1 MPIVRAA
8 LVLLLVMAGT
18 ALVGETVNAQQN
30 TAEKDWE
37 RLSAILERLN
47 VSLPMNAAAREAV
60 LKSLEELSRERCDQ
74 DAIVNLAN
82 ALQKAGYRRDAA
94 TAHIRFSDTCN
105 GHAPSLS
112 AAVNFLL
119 TLSDYPQAA
128 TVASKLIEL
137 EPFDDNG
144 YYLRALAYDRSDQPK
159 KAIDDYVTAIELFG
173 DKNKIA
179 SVGYFN
185 MARNYERLGQF
196 CDAVLPIEAWIAL
209 SPARNETSQTRA
221 MISSYMAKGRCPTA
235 TAGREDVFPVARK
248 GGVVTLRATVNG
260 MQGTFILDTGAT
272 FVALKKS
279 FADKANVA
287 VDNDSRIRLH
297 TANGITEGKR
307 GRAATIQLRTLA
319 AKDVPVVVQA
329 DEKGTYGSGV
339 EGLLGMSF
347 LSRFHV
353 TIDARSVKIRSRK
366 PR

>member
-1 MPIVRAA
+1 MSIIRAA
-8 LVLLLVMAGT
+8 TVLLLLMAGT
-18 ALVGETVNAQQN
+18 VVARAQSA
-30 TAEKDWE
+30 AEKEWE
-37 RLSAILERLN
+37 QLSAILERLN

-94 TAHIRFSDTCN
+94 TAHIRFSETCN
-105 GHAPSLS
+105 GHAPSLT
-112 AAVNFLL
+112 AAVNILL

-137 EPFDDNG
+137 EPFEDNG

-209 SPARNETSQTRA
+209 NPARNETSQTRSI
-221 MISSYMAKGRCPTA
+221 ISSYMAKGKCPTA
-235 TAGREDVFPVARK
+235 TAGREDVFPASRK
-248 GGVVTLRATVNG
+248 GDVVTLRATVNG
-260 MQGTFILDTGAT
+260 VQGNFILDTGAT

-307 GRAATIQLRTLA
+307 GRASTIQLRTLA
-319 AKDVPVVVQA
+319 ANDVPVVVQT
-329 DEKGTYGSGV
+329 DDKGTYGNGV

-366 PR
+366 QR